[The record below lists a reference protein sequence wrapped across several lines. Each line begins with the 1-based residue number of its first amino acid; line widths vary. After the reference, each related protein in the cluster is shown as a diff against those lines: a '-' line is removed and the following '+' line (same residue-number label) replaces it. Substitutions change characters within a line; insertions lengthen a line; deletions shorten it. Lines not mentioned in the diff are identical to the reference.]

1 MSQPVPPE
9 ESGTLDGA
17 QLQDRAVRGVAWTM
31 IHTVV
36 SVPIAFAV
44 NLLLARVLEPEGYGR
59 LAFLTTLI
67 GIAGG
72 ILALGLSSAMIQFG
86 AKAHASGRTDEVR
99 GILSSSQGFR
109 LLVVAPVLTLLVI
122 ALVDVPTALLI
133 LAIVFGVWV
142 PAALD
147 GGPITLFIE
156 NKTDRSLEHGRIA
169 MVSGLVVQAGVVAAA
184 LWAGTADA
192 VWAARVVLSAAGI
205 ALALLSIAPAYRR
218 AVLRPRLPRH
228 FPAGFWRFALPT
240 GIAGLIGELVVSR
253 TEVLFL
259 NWLSTPTAV
268 GLFALAFG
276 VSSHIFAPAQALT
289 GPLIPAIAGLREVG
303 LDKVAT
309 AFGRALRASST
320 VVALLTAA
328 ALRHC
333 ALTVLVPVLY
343 GHEYTDAAPAVLA
356 LGVIGGLAVASG
368 PVSAFVLARL
378 SARVFLIANLCALAI
393 DVALALALI
402 PAFGLWGA
410 VIANAAGTLTRLFI
424 LVGSEAR
431 DLRLTFAATAAM
443 VMPAL
448 VGGAAC
454 LLGWSATLGTSLA
467 PIVEAC
473 LASLVALALVLL
485 GMRVTRSGLSPAD
498 TQTIVRVLPAR
509 LTRTARMALS
519 LVTR

>member
-1 MSQPVPPE
+1 MSDQPVPGEPD
-9 ESGTLDGA
+9 GLNGA

-156 NKTDRSLEHGRIA
+156 NKTAAGARIA

-328 ALRHC
+328 ALP

-343 GHEYTDAAPAVLA
+343 GHEYTDAAAAVLA

-410 VIANAAGTLTRLFI
+410 VIANAAGTLTRLLI
-424 LVGSEAR
+424 LVVSEAR
-431 DLRLTFAATAAM
+431 DLRLTFAATVAM

-454 LLGWSATLGTSLA
+454 LLGWGATLGTSLA

-509 LTRTARMALS
+509 MTRTARMALS